1 MARTLTLLAGA
12 LLLLASPA
20 LRAQPTSDSPLL
32 NGLERIMRD
41 PEKKLSV
48 TQDKTV
54 VFVSKV
60 GEASFGADGKV
71 RLHSA
76 GTLKR
81 MTDISKGFNVN
92 LGEALGH
99 RGKVDAAM
107 PGDLLKLVKSP
118 GLNFRLRPN
127 QMGFGGKSY
136 DASTRPMEIWAGKMK
151 ATICPGGACKIK
163 SARRAGTIGFAPS
176 VQPVVSKAPTTP
188 KMTTTVR
195 KQSSARK
202 QSTAHKQSTARK
214 RVSAVSTQRVRPS
227 GTFRTR
233 ARITS
238 QTNFKPMAMSRM
250 RVK

>member
-1 MARTLTLLAGA
+1 MQRRHIRTSLARTLTLLAGA

-20 LRAQPTSDSPLL
+20 LRAQPTSDSSLL

-41 PEKKLSV
+41 AEKKVAV

-54 VFVSKV
+54 VFVSKT

-99 RGKVDAAM
+99 RGGDASM

-127 QMGFGGKSY
+127 QMGFGGKTY
-136 DASTRPMEIWAGKMK
+136 DASNRPMEIWAGKMK
-151 ATICPGGACKIK
+151 ATICPGGVCKVK
-163 SARRAGTIGFAPS
+163 TTGRAGTIGFAPGAS
-176 VQPVVSKAPTTP
+176 PVVSKAKVPIKSKTT
-188 KMTTTVR
+188 KVR
-195 KQSSARK
+195 KQSNGNR
-202 QSTAHKQSTARK
+202 
-214 RVSAVSTQRVRPS
+214 RVSAISSQRLVP
-227 GTFRTR
+227 TR
-233 ARITS
+233 AYRGRAPITS
-238 QTNFKPMAMSRM
+238 RTNFKPMAMSRM